1 MISTYLKNKILDHI
15 LKVASYT
22 PPTHIYIAL
31 STADPLA
38 DGSGLAEPSGGSYA
52 RVICDDWTLAALRRT
67 RNADELNFVKSTGAW
82 GLMTHYA
89 VMDALT
95 DGNMLACGAL
105 ADSRSCV
112 TGNDFSIKAGDI
124 EVDINTGDMSNYLA
138 NAILDHVFINTVYTP
153 PAHIYVAGA
162 TETIYDSSTGTTIV
176 EPDDSAY
183 AREQFDT
190 WNTASAGASSNDGDI
205 DFDNATESQGIITDV
220 ALVDA
225 LTVGNLLI
233 YGKLTTAQE
242 INAGGNLE
250 FADESLDI
258 VMA

>member
-1 MISTYLKNKILDHI
+1 MISTYLKNNILDHV
-15 LKVASYT
+15 LKVTNYT

-38 DGSGLAEPSGGSYA
+38 DASGLAEPSGGSYA
-52 RVICDDWTLAALRRT
+52 RIICDDWVLATLRRT

-82 GLMTHYA
+82 GLLTHYA
-89 VMDALT
+89 VMDDLT
-95 DGNMLACGAL
+95 DGNMLAYGAL
-105 ADSRSCV
+105 ADSKSCV
-112 TGNDFSIKAGDI
+112 TGDDFSIKAGDI
-124 EVDINTGDMSNYLA
+124 EEYINAGNMSNYLA
-138 NAILDHVFINTVYTP
+138 NAILDHVFINAAYTP

-162 TETIYDSSTGTTIV
+162 TETIYDSSTGATIV

-190 WNTASAGASSNDGDI
+190 WNTASAGASSNDGDVT
-205 DFDNATESQGIITDV
+205 FDEATESQGTITDV

-250 FADESLDI
+250 FADEVLDV
-258 VMA
+258 VMN